1 MTHPPIDAR
10 TVSFIRQRRAFP
22 RHKSARTMQA
32 HEVAS
37 DVRLDGL
44 ARDAMQAFVRGS
56 HLYRHGG
63 SPNCSCAHG
72 TLRPQ
77 RDASATRLSRNIA
90 PTRRQTARVMTT
102 FEQHLPSVK
111 LGLGIISL
119 LRCT

>member
-1 MTHPPIDAR
+1 
-10 TVSFIRQRRAFP
+10 
-22 RHKSARTMQA
+22 MQE
-32 HEVAS
+32 HEVAN

-44 ARDAMQAFVRGS
+44 ARDAMQAFFRGS

-77 RDASATRLSRNIA
+77 RDASAARLSRNIA

-102 FEQHLPSVK
+102 FEQPLPSDQVSALASYRC
-111 LGLGIISL
+111 LGARNFLGMASSSKVMPMPPRIVR
-119 LRCT
+119 RC

>member
-1 MTHPPIDAR
+1 
-10 TVSFIRQRRAFP
+10 
-22 RHKSARTMQA
+22 MQA

-44 ARDAMQAFVRGS
+44 ARDAMQAFFRGS

-63 SPNCSCAHG
+63 SPNCSCAHD